1 MYLLDKCVY
10 FSSIAWLF
18 HSLLMQKA
26 EGVRREGGEKP
37 GAREEVF
44 FLFCHHPMS
53 KKLTLLFYQAAI
65 AFLLA
70 QLDSTRMN
78 ADAEGMAN
86 GADESSF

>member
-1 MYLLDKCVY
+1 
-10 FSSIAWLF
+10 
-18 HSLLMQKA
+18 MQKA

-53 KKLTLLFYQAAI
+53 KKLTLLLYQAAI

-70 QLDSTRMN
+70 KLDSTRMN